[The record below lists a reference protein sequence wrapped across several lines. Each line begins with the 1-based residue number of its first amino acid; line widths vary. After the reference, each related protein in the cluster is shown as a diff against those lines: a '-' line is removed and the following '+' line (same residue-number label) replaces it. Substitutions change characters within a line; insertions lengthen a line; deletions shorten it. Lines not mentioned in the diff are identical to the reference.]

1 MLIGESYI
9 GEGAEAAHVNTVFGG
24 RSGPVGVAWAS
35 ALASPSAGHT
45 PFVAVV
51 IPGLPVKPMTLFV
64 NKAPIAGDEH
74 GILTWGAAQA
84 GVAGGVADAVS
95 EGILSEADAD
105 ENLIIAAVWVNPA
118 ARDAEKVYAN
128 NRTATREALRAGV
141 AGMPQMTEVLAAR
154 HRPFNPFYSAPS
166 GGREAAGEDGRPS
179 AGESGQG
186 PAGEGGQGSA
196 GEGGRE
202 SAGDGGQARAPE
214 PQ

>member
-9 GEGAEAAHVNTVFGG
+9 GEGAEAAHVNTVFGE
-24 RSGPVGVAWAS
+24 RSGPVGVAWAT
-35 ALASPSAGHT
+35 ALASPSAGHA

-51 IPGLPVKPMTLFV
+51 VPGLPVKPMTLFV

-95 EGILSEADAD
+95 EGILSETDAD
-105 ENLIIAAVWVNPA
+105 QNLIIAAVWVNPV

-141 AGMPQMTEVLAAR
+141 TGMPQMTEVLAAR
-154 HRPFNPFYSAPS
+154 HRPFNPFYSAPA
-166 GGREAAGEDGRPS
+166 GGQEPAGEDGPEPADGDGPEPADGDGPEPADGDGR
-179 AGESGQG
+179 E
-186 PAGEGGQGSA
+186 PAGE
-196 GEGGRE
+196 
-202 SAGDGGQARAPE
+202 GGQARAPE

>member
-9 GEGAEAAHVNTVFGG
+9 GEGAEAAHVNTVFGE
-24 RSGPVGVAWAS
+24 RSGPVGVAWAT
-35 ALASPSAGHT
+35 ALASPSAGHA

-51 IPGLPVKPMTLFV
+51 VPGLPVKPMTLFV

-105 ENLIIAAVWVNPA
+105 QSLIIAAVWVNPA
-118 ARDAEKVYAN
+118 ARDADQVYAN
-128 NRTATREALRAGV
+128 NRAATREALRAAV
-141 AGMPQMTEVLAAR
+141 AGTPQMAEVLAAR
-154 HRPFNPFYSAPS
+154 HRPFNPFYSPPRDSQDLAAS
-166 GGREAAGEDGRPS
+166 GAGEDGREH
-179 AGESGQG
+179 A
-186 PAGEGGQGSA
+186 
-196 GEGGRE
+196 
-202 SAGDGGQARAPE
+202 DGGAGGGGHAREPE

>member
-9 GEGAEAAHVNTVFGG
+9 GEGAEAAHVNTVFGE
-24 RSGPVGVAWAS
+24 RSGPVGVAWAT

-105 ENLIIAAVWVNPA
+105 QNLIIAAVWVNPA
-118 ARDAEKVYAN
+118 AQDAEKVYAN
-128 NRTATREALRAGV
+128 NRTATREALRAGTS
-141 AGMPQMTEVLAAR
+141 GMPQMAEVLAAR
-154 HRPFNPFYSAPS
+154 HRPFNPFYAAPS
-166 GGREAAGEDGRPS
+166 GGREPVDESSQES
-179 AGESGQG
+179 AGESGRE
-186 PAGEGGQGSA
+186 PVDESGQESA
-196 GEGGRE
+196 GEGGT
-202 SAGDGGQARAPE
+202 ARASE

>member
-9 GEGAEAAHVNTVFGG
+9 GEGAEAAHVNTVLGE
-24 RSGPVGVAWAS
+24 RTGPVGVAWAT
-35 ALASPSAGHT
+35 ALASPSAGHA

-95 EGILSEADAD
+95 EGIISEADAD

-141 AGMPQMTEVLAAR
+141 AGTPQMAEVLAAR

-166 GGREAAGEDGRPS
+166 GGRGSEGEGGRSSAGEDGP
-179 AGESGQG
+179 E
-186 PAGEGGQGSA
+186 SA

-202 SAGDGGQARAPE
+202 AVSEGAGESAGEDRPGVRG
-214 PQ
+214 